1 MTYLNYLNA
10 TWEDFKKEIDSG
22 KSIILIPVG
31 CIEEHGPHLPLNT
44 DCLIAEKL
52 CETVVKEC
60 EIILGPPI
68 RFGVSRSTQG
78 FPGTL
83 EIRIDTLR
91 SLTFDIIY
99 SFASQGVKAII
110 LFTWHGGS
118 SHYIILREAA
128 REVLDTLRKEKSI
141 SKPISKEQYDNL
153 SHIYLFSAIRFF
165 EENNN
170 LKQEVLNIL
179 ETTPYHA
186 AELETSLM
194 LYLSPK
200 LVKIEKIKDL
210 KEFPKFSESRIYL
223 DGRLWMNTGI
233 VGDASKAT
241 REKGEQI
248 FNLFKSELSKQIKQI
263 QVEII

>member
-1 MTYLNYLNA
+1 
-10 TWEDFKKEIDSG
+10 
-22 KSIILIPVG
+22 
-31 CIEEHGPHLPLNT
+31 
-44 DCLIAEKL
+44 
-52 CETVVKEC
+52 
-60 EIILGPPI
+60 
-68 RFGVSRSTQG
+68 
-78 FPGTL
+78 
-83 EIRIDTLR
+83 
-91 SLTFDIIY
+91 
-99 SFASQGVKAII
+99 
-110 LFTWHGGS
+110 
-118 SHYIILREAA
+118 
-128 REVLDTLRKEKSI
+128 
-141 SKPISKEQYDNL
+141 L

-179 ETTPYHA
+179 DTTPYHA
-186 AELETSLM
+186 AELDTSLM

-200 LVKIEKIKDL
+200 LVIIEKIKDL